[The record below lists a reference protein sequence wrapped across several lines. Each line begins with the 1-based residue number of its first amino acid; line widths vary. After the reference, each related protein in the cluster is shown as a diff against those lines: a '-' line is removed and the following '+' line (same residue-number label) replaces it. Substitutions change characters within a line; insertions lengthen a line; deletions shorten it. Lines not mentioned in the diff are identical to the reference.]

1 MTISIPGDGDDAPS
15 GRAQSGSAP
24 TGLAALTAPSVTG
37 ITRLAAID
45 TVRARLALAVDLG
58 LLLPGERVPPVEDVA
73 DALAVSPITA
83 RRALESL
90 AEEGVLVRRRGR
102 GGGTFVADVPAH
114 SAVAEIR
121 SYLADAAEVHE
132 LIDRRV
138 LLECAI
144 AHHAALAA
152 TDADLAALDLQIARM
167 RTAASW
173 TEYHLADESFHVGI
187 ATASGLDF
195 ALPLYRAALAALYRY
210 FLPYPIAFLHGVND
224 DHADLVAALRR
235 SDPVDAVRIAR
246 AHVEALHHTMFV
258 GLPQPP
264 NAAPTAVTT
273 TPPSRHP
280 DPLPDAAPHSD
291 G

>member
-1 MTISIPGDGDDAPS
+1 MTTSIPGDGDSAPS
-15 GRAQSGSAP
+15 GI
-24 TGLAALTAPSVTG
+24 AALTAPAVTG

-58 LLLPGERVPPVEDVA
+58 LLLPGERVPPVDDVA
-73 DALAVSPITA
+73 EALAVSPITA

-90 AEEGVLVRRRGR
+90 ADEGVLVRRRGR
-102 GGGTFVADVPAH
+102 AGGTFVADVPAH

-152 TDADLAALDLQIARM
+152 TDADLADLDLQIARM
-167 RTAASW
+167 RAAASW
-173 TEYHLADESFHVGI
+173 TEYHLADESFHVGV
-187 ATASGLDF
+187 AAASGLDF

-264 NAAPTAVTT
+264 ADGPTAVPA
-273 TPPSRHP
+273 TPPTRSP
-280 DPLPDAAPHSD
+280 ESLPDAAPHSD